1 MGIKV
6 TREMLDRYR
15 KLKQEIPVLELE
27 LLMMKNTEAGLGND
41 TIFDYQTGYPR
52 PQSVVGFDQ
61 KKYDRREKVLE
72 RKKEKVKVMDQ
83 WIDDI
88 KDGQTRCVFRM
99 FYKQNMTWKAIAKQI
114 GMPHNEDY
122 PRLHIRDAYT
132 PQGRFYQ
139 CTGQPAHPFLYPAL
153 HDNEDKILKNMKASF
168 QADIGKESK

>member
-1 MGIKV
+1 M
-6 TREMLDRYR
+6 
-15 KLKQEIPVLELE
+15 LELE

-72 RKKEKVKVMDQ
+72 PKKEKVKAM
-83 WIDDI
+83 
-88 KDGQTRCVFRM
+88 DGQTRCVFRM

-122 PRLHIRDAYT
+122 PRLMIRDKY
-132 PQGRFYQ
+132 
-139 CTGQPAHPFLYPAL
+139 
-153 HDNEDKILKNMKASF
+153 LKNQGIK
-168 QADIGKESK
+168 

>member
-1 MGIKV
+1 M
-6 TREMLDRYR
+6 
-15 KLKQEIPVLELE
+15 LELE

-72 RKKEKVKVMDQ
+72 RKKEKVKAMDQ

-122 PRLHIRDAYT
+122 PRVCIRDAY
-132 PQGRFYQ
+132 
-139 CTGQPAHPFLYPAL
+139 LKKM
-153 HDNEDKILKNMKASF
+153 KIM
-168 QADIGKESK
+168 

>member
-1 MGIKV
+1 MEAKSLVNLRRKSRVLMILAKDIKKERMSV
-6 TREMLDRYR
+6 GEIKITREMLDRYR

-27 LLMMKNTEAGLGND
+27 LRMMKNTDAGLGND

-61 KKYDRREKVLE
+61 KKYDRREKILE
-72 RKKEKVKVMDQ
+72 RKKEKIKAMDH

-99 FYKQNMTWKAIAKQI
+99 FYKQGMTWKVIAKQI

-122 PRLHIRDAYT
+122 PRVCIRDAY
-132 PQGRFYQ
+132 
-139 CTGQPAHPFLYPAL
+139 LKKM
-153 HDNEDKILKNMKASF
+153 KIT
-168 QADIGKESK
+168 

>member
-6 TREMLDRYR
+6 TRDMLDRYR

-61 KKYDRREKVLE
+61 KKYDRREKILE
-72 RKKEKVKVMDQ
+72 RKKEKVKAMDQ

-99 FYKQNMTWKAIAKQI
+99 FYKQNMTWKTIAKQI

-122 PRLHIRDAYT
+122 PRVCIRDAY
-132 PQGRFYQ
+132 
-139 CTGQPAHPFLYPAL
+139 LKKM
-153 HDNEDKILKNMKASF
+153 KIT
-168 QADIGKESK
+168 